1 MDYEIFNIFKD
12 YTLEVILIGLGAFLL
27 TYLIKWP
34 IKKATE
40 KLDENK
46 RKAVNIVIIFIP
58 LLLSVIASILY
69 YGFAKDEWATAMV
82 FDSAFSSWLI
92 SLSLYAIV
100 SRIWLVIKGIAS
112 GKIKVNS
119 ELTDEAIKYIKEN
132 IKNISKQI
140 KVDEKSLTNVVSK
153 IEELAKLRDLLT
165 SDTIN
170 PDMEKIADVN
180 SQITNLETEQ
190 QKLESDIENKKNI
203 LNGYNDKLYAK
214 TTTTTSE
221 TSV

>member
-58 LLLSVIASILY
+58 LIISIIASILY
-69 YGFAKDEWATAMV
+69 YGIAKNVWATFMV
-82 FDSAFSSWLI
+82 FDSAFSSWII

-100 SRIWLVIKGIAS
+100 SRIWLVIKGIFS
-112 GKIKVNS
+112 GKIKLNS
-119 ELTDEAIKYIKEN
+119 ELTKETIEYFKDK
-132 IKNISKQI
+132 IKNISKEL
-140 KVDEKSLTNVVSK
+140 KVDEKSLTNIVNK

-170 PDMEKIADVN
+170 PDITKIAEVN
-180 SQITNLETEQ
+180 TQISNLETK
-190 QKLESDIENKKNI
+190 QKTLQDEIDSKINI
-203 LNGYNDKLYAK
+203 INGYNDKLYK
-214 TTTTTSE
+214 KQ
-221 TSV
+221 

>member
-58 LLLSVIASILY
+58 LLLSIIASILY
-69 YGFAKDEWATAMV
+69 YGFAKDEWVTAMV
-82 FDSAFSSWLI
+82 FDSAFSSWII

-100 SRIWLVIKGIAS
+100 SRIWLVIKGISS
-112 GKIKVNS
+112 GKIEVNS

-132 IKNISKQI
+132 IKSISKQL
-140 KVDEKSLTNVVSK
+140 KVDEKSLTNIVSK

-180 SQITNLETEQ
+180 TQITSLETEQ

>member
-1 MDYEIFNIFKD
+1 MN
-12 YTLEVILIGLGAFLL
+12 
-27 TYLIKWP
+27 
-34 IKKATE
+34 
-40 KLDENK
+40 
-46 RKAVNIVIIFIP
+46 
-58 LLLSVIASILY
+58 
-69 YGFAKDEWATAMV
+69 
-82 FDSAFSSWLI
+82 
-92 SLSLYAIV
+92 
-100 SRIWLVIKGIAS
+100 
-112 GKIKVNS
+112 
-119 ELTDEAIKYIKEN
+119 
-132 IKNISKQI
+132 
-140 KVDEKSLTNVVSK
+140 KVDEKSLTNIVSK

-180 SQITNLETEQ
+180 TQITSLETEQ

>member
-58 LLLSVIASILY
+58 LIISIIASILY
-69 YGFAKDEWATAMV
+69 YGIAKNVWATFMV
-82 FDSAFSSWLI
+82 FDSAFSSWII

-100 SRIWLVIKGIAS
+100 SRIWLVIKGIFS
-112 GKIKVNS
+112 GKIKLNS
-119 ELTDEAIKYIKEN
+119 ELTKETIEYFKDK
-132 IKNISKQI
+132 IKNISKEL
-140 KVDEKSLTNVVSK
+140 KVDEKSLTNIVNK

-170 PDMEKIADVN
+170 PDITKIAEVN
-180 SQITNLETEQ
+180 TQISNLETK
-190 QKLESDIENKKNI
+190 QKTLQDEIDSKINI
-203 LNGYNDKLYAK
+203 INGYNDKLYQK
-214 TTTTTSE
+214 TITSKE
-221 TSV
+221 KLV

>member
-58 LLLSVIASILY
+58 LIISIIASILY
-69 YGFAKDEWATAMV
+69 YGIAKNVWATFMV
-82 FDSAFSSWLI
+82 FDSAFSSWII

-100 SRIWLVIKGIAS
+100 SRIWLVIKGIFS
-112 GKIKVNS
+112 GKIKLNS
-119 ELTDEAIKYIKEN
+119 ELTKETIEYFKEK
-132 IKNISKQI
+132 IKNISKEL
-140 KVDEKSLTNVVSK
+140 KVDEKSLTNIVNK

-170 PDMEKIADVN
+170 PDITKIAEVN
-180 SQITNLETEQ
+180 TQISNLETK
-190 QKLESDIENKKNI
+190 QKTLQDEIDSKINI
-203 LNGYNDKLYAK
+203 INGYNDKLYQK
-214 TTTTTSE
+214 TITSTE
-221 TSV
+221 KLV

>member
-27 TYLIKWP
+27 TYIIKWP

-58 LLLSVIASILY
+58 LIISIIASILY
-69 YGFAKDEWATAMV
+69 YGIAKNVWATFMV
-82 FDSAFSSWLI
+82 FDSAFSSWII

-100 SRIWLVIKGIAS
+100 SRIWLVIKGIFS
-112 GKIKVNS
+112 GKIKLNS
-119 ELTDEAIKYIKEN
+119 ELTKETIEYFKDK
-132 IKNISKQI
+132 IKNISKEL
-140 KVDEKSLTNVVSK
+140 KVDEKSLTNIVNK

-170 PDMEKIADVN
+170 PDITKIAEVN
-180 SQITNLETEQ
+180 TQISNLETK
-190 QKLESDIENKKNI
+190 QKTLQDEIDSKINI
-203 LNGYNDKLYAK
+203 INGYNDKLYQK
-214 TTTTTSE
+214 TITSTE
-221 TSV
+221 KLV

>member
-27 TYLIKWP
+27 TYLTKWP

-58 LLLSVIASILY
+58 LIISIIASILY
-69 YGFAKDEWATAMV
+69 YGIAKNVWATFMV
-82 FDSAFSSWLI
+82 FDSAFSSWII

-100 SRIWLVIKGIAS
+100 SRIWLVIKGIFS
-112 GKIKVNS
+112 GKIKLNS
-119 ELTDEAIKYIKEN
+119 ELTKETIEYFKDK
-132 IKNISKQI
+132 IKNISKEL
-140 KVDEKSLTNVVSK
+140 KVDEKSLTNIVNK

-170 PDMEKIADVN
+170 PDITKIAEVN
-180 SQITNLETEQ
+180 TQISNLETK
-190 QKLESDIENKKNI
+190 QKTLQDEIDSKINI
-203 LNGYNDKLYAK
+203 INGYNDKLYQK
-214 TTTTTSE
+214 TITSTE
-221 TSV
+221 KLV

>member
-1 MDYEIFNIFKD
+1 MNYEIFNIFKD

-27 TYLIKWP
+27 TYIIKWP

-58 LLLSVIASILY
+58 LIISIIASILY
-69 YGFAKDEWATAMV
+69 YGIAKNVWATFMV
-82 FDSAFSSWLI
+82 FDSAFSSWII

-100 SRIWLVIKGIAS
+100 SRIWLVIKGIFS
-112 GKIKVNS
+112 GKIKLNS
-119 ELTDEAIKYIKEN
+119 ELTKETIEYFKDK
-132 IKNISKQI
+132 IKNISKEL
-140 KVDEKSLTNVVSK
+140 KVDEKSLTNIVNK

-170 PDMEKIADVN
+170 PDITKIAEVN
-180 SQITNLETEQ
+180 TQISNLETK
-190 QKLESDIENKKNI
+190 QKTLQDEIDSKINI
-203 LNGYNDKLYAK
+203 INGYNDKLYQK
-214 TTTTTSE
+214 TITSTE
-221 TSV
+221 KLV

>member
-58 LLLSVIASILY
+58 LLLSIIASILY
-69 YGFAKDEWATAMV
+69 YGLAKDEWATAMV
-82 FDSAFSSWLI
+82 FDSAFSSWII

-100 SRIWLVIKGIAS
+100 SRIWLVIKGISS
-112 GKIKVNS
+112 GKIEVNS
-119 ELTDEAIKYIKEN
+119 ELTEEAIKYIKEN
-132 IKNISKQI
+132 IKSISKQL

>member
-1 MDYEIFNIFKD
+1 MMNLKSLTPLSIIQIERMKSDY
-12 YTLEVILIGLGAFLL
+12 YTNN
-27 TYLIKWP
+27 LIKWP

>member
-58 LLLSVIASILY
+58 LLLSIIASVLY
-69 YGFAKDEWATAMV
+69 YGLAKDEWATAMV
-82 FDSAFSSWLI
+82 FDSAFSSWII

-100 SRIWLVIKGIAS
+100 SRIWLVIKGISS
-112 GKIKVNS
+112 GKIEVNS

-132 IKNISKQI
+132 IKSISKQL
-140 KVDEKSLTNVVSK
+140 KVDEKSLTNVISK

>member
-40 KLDENK
+40 KLDEKK

-58 LLLSVIASILY
+58 LLLSIIASILY
-69 YGFAKDEWATAMV
+69 YGFAKDEWVTAMV
-82 FDSAFSSWLI
+82 FDSAFSSWII

-100 SRIWLVIKGIAS
+100 SRIWLVIKGISS
-112 GKIKVNS
+112 GKIEVNS

-132 IKNISKQI
+132 IKSISKQL
-140 KVDEKSLTNVVSK
+140 KVDEKSLTNIVSK

-180 SQITNLETEQ
+180 TQITSLETEQ

>member
-203 LNGYNDKLYAK
+203 LKKYNKK
-214 TTTTTSE
+214 
-221 TSV
+221 

>member
-69 YGFAKDEWATAMV
+69 YGFAKDEWATLMV
-82 FDSAFSSWLI
+82 FDSTFSSWII

>member
-58 LLLSVIASILY
+58 LIISIIASILY
-69 YGFAKDEWATAMV
+69 YGIAKNLWATFMV
-82 FDSAFSSWLI
+82 FDSAFSSWII

-100 SRIWLVIKGIAS
+100 SRIWLVIKGIFS
-112 GKIKVNS
+112 GKIKLNS
-119 ELTDEAIKYIKEN
+119 ELTKETIEYFKDK
-132 IKNISKQI
+132 IKNISKEL
-140 KVDEKSLTNVVSK
+140 KVDEKSLTNIVNK

-170 PDMEKIADVN
+170 PDITKIAEVN
-180 SQITNLETEQ
+180 TQISNLETK
-190 QKLESDIENKKNI
+190 QKTLQDEIDSKINI
-203 LNGYNDKLYAK
+203 INGYNDKLYQK
-214 TTTTTSE
+214 TITSTE
-221 TSV
+221 KLV

>member
-40 KLDENK
+40 KLEENK

-58 LLLSVIASILY
+58 LLLSIIASILY
-69 YGFAKDEWATAMV
+69 YGFAKDEWATVMV
-82 FDSAFSSWLI
+82 FDSAFSSWII

-100 SRIWLVIKGIAS
+100 SRIWLVIKGISS
-112 GKIKVNS
+112 GKIEVNS

-132 IKNISKQI
+132 IKSISKQL
-140 KVDEKSLTNVVSK
+140 KVDEKSLTNIVSK

-190 QKLESDIENKKNI
+190 QKLESDIKNKKNI

>member
-46 RKAVNIVIIFIP
+46 RKAVNIVILFIP
-58 LLLSVIASILY
+58 LVLSVVASILY
-69 YGFAKDEWATAMV
+69 YGLAKDTWATLMV
-82 FDSAFSSWLI
+82 FDSAFSSWII

-140 KVDEKSLTNVVSK
+140 KVDEKSLTDIVNK
-153 IEELAKLRDLLT
+153 IEELVKLRDLLI

-170 PDMEKIADVN
+170 PDKERITDVN
-180 SQITNLETEQ
+180 SQISNLETEQ
-190 QKLESDIENKKNI
+190 QQLQTDIESKKNI
-203 LNGYNDKLYAK
+203 LNGYNDKLYSKA
-214 TTTTTSE
+214 TSTE
-221 TSV
+221 ASV

>member
-58 LLLSVIASILY
+58 LIISIIASILY
-69 YGFAKDEWATAMV
+69 YGIAKNLWATFMV
-82 FDSAFSSWLI
+82 FDSAFSSWII

-100 SRIWLVIKGIAS
+100 SRIWLVIKGIFS
-112 GKIKVNS
+112 GKIKLNS
-119 ELTDEAIKYIKEN
+119 ELTKETIEYFKDK
-132 IKNISKQI
+132 IKNISKEL
-140 KVDEKSLTNVVSK
+140 KVDEKSLTNIVNK

-170 PDMEKIADVN
+170 PDITKIAEVN
-180 SQITNLETEQ
+180 TQISNLETK
-190 QKLESDIENKKNI
+190 QKTLQDEIDSKINI
-203 LNGYNDKLYAK
+203 INRYNDKLYQKAI
-214 TTTTTSE
+214 TSTE
-221 TSV
+221 KLV

>member
-40 KLDENK
+40 KLEENK

-58 LLLSVIASILY
+58 LLLSIIASILY
-69 YGFAKDEWATAMV
+69 YGFAKDEWATVMV
-82 FDSAFSSWLI
+82 FDSAFSSWII

-100 SRIWLVIKGIAS
+100 SRIWLVIKGISS
-112 GKIKVNS
+112 GKIEVNS

-132 IKNISKQI
+132 VKSISKQL
-140 KVDEKSLTNVVSK
+140 KVDEKSLTNIVSK

-190 QKLESDIENKKNI
+190 QKLESDIKNKKNI

>member
-40 KLDENK
+40 KLEENK

-58 LLLSVIASILY
+58 LLLSIIASILY
-69 YGFAKDEWATAMV
+69 YGFAKDEWATVMV
-82 FDSAFSSWLI
+82 FDSAFSSWII

-100 SRIWLVIKGIAS
+100 SRIWLVIKGISS
-112 GKIKVNS
+112 GKIEVNS

-132 IKNISKQI
+132 IKSNSKQL
-140 KVDEKSLTNVVSK
+140 KVDEKSLTNIVSK

-190 QKLESDIENKKNI
+190 QKLESDIKNKKNI

>member
-1 MDYEIFNIFKD
+1 MNYEIFNIFKD

-58 LLLSVIASILY
+58 LIISIIASILY
-69 YGFAKDEWATAMV
+69 YGIAKNVWATFMV
-82 FDSAFSSWLI
+82 FDSAFSSWII

-100 SRIWLVIKGIAS
+100 SRIWLVIKGIFS
-112 GKIKVNS
+112 GKIKLNS
-119 ELTDEAIKYIKEN
+119 ELTKETIEYFKDK
-132 IKNISKQI
+132 IKNISKEL
-140 KVDEKSLTNVVSK
+140 KVDEKSLTNIVNK

-170 PDMEKIADVN
+170 PDITKIAEVN
-180 SQITNLETEQ
+180 TQISNLETK
-190 QKLESDIENKKNI
+190 QKTLQDEIDSKINI
-203 LNGYNDKLYAK
+203 INGYNDKLYQK
-214 TTTTTSE
+214 TITSTE
-221 TSV
+221 KLV

>member
-46 RKAVNIVIIFIP
+46 RKAVNIVIIIIP
-58 LLLSVIASILY
+58 LLLSIIASILY
-69 YGFAKDEWATAMV
+69 YGFAKDEWVTAMV
-82 FDSAFSSWLI
+82 FDSAFSSWII

-100 SRIWLVIKGIAS
+100 SRIWLVIKGISS
-112 GKIKVNS
+112 GKIEVNS

-132 IKNISKQI
+132 IKSISKQL
-140 KVDEKSLTNVVSK
+140 KVDEKSLTNIVSK
-153 IEELAKLRDLLT
+153 IEELAKLSDLLT

-180 SQITNLETEQ
+180 TQITSLETEQ

>member
-27 TYLIKWP
+27 TYIIKWP

-58 LLLSVIASILY
+58 LIISIIASILY
-69 YGFAKDEWATAMV
+69 YGIAKNVWATFMV
-82 FDSAFSSWLI
+82 FDSAFSSWII

-100 SRIWLVIKGIAS
+100 SRIWLVIKGIFS
-112 GKIKVNS
+112 GKIKLNS
-119 ELTDEAIKYIKEN
+119 ELTKETIEYFKDK
-132 IKNISKQI
+132 IKNISKEL
-140 KVDEKSLTNVVSK
+140 KVDEKSLTNIVNK

-170 PDMEKIADVN
+170 PDITKIAEVN
-180 SQITNLETEQ
+180 TQISNLETK
-190 QKLESDIENKKNI
+190 QKTLQDEIDSKINI
-203 LNGYNDKLYAK
+203 INGYNDKLYQK
-214 TTTTTSE
+214 Q
-221 TSV
+221 

>member
-34 IKKATE
+34 TKKATE

-58 LLLSVIASILY
+58 LLLSIIASILY
-69 YGFAKDEWATAMV
+69 YGFAKDEWVTAMV
-82 FDSAFSSWLI
+82 FDSAFSSWII

-100 SRIWLVIKGIAS
+100 SRIWLVIKGISS
-112 GKIKVNS
+112 GKIEVNS

-132 IKNISKQI
+132 IKSISKQL
-140 KVDEKSLTNVVSK
+140 KVDEKSLTNIVSK

-180 SQITNLETEQ
+180 TQITSLETEQ

>member
-58 LLLSVIASILY
+58 LLLSIIASILY
-69 YGFAKDEWATAMV
+69 YGFAKDEWVTAMV
-82 FDSAFSSWLI
+82 FDSAFSSWII

-100 SRIWLVIKGIAS
+100 SRIWLVIKGISS
-112 GKIKVNS
+112 GKIEVNS

-132 IKNISKQI
+132 IKSITKQL
-140 KVDEKSLTNVVSK
+140 KVDEKSLTNIVSK

-180 SQITNLETEQ
+180 TQITSLETEQ

>member
-12 YTLEVILIGLGAFLL
+12 YTLEVILIGLSAFLL
-27 TYLIKWP
+27 TYIIKWP

-58 LLLSVIASILY
+58 LIISIIASILY
-69 YGFAKDEWATAMV
+69 YGIAKNVWASFMV
-82 FDSAFSSWLI
+82 FDSAFSSWII

-100 SRIWLVIKGIAS
+100 SRIWLVIKGIFS
-112 GKIKVNS
+112 GKIKLNS
-119 ELTDEAIKYIKEN
+119 ELTKETIEYFKDK
-132 IKNISKQI
+132 IKNISKEL
-140 KVDEKSLTNVVSK
+140 KVDEKSLTNIVNK

-170 PDMEKIADVN
+170 PDITKIAEVN
-180 SQITNLETEQ
+180 TQISNLETK
-190 QKLESDIENKKNI
+190 QKTLQDEIDSKINI
-203 LNGYNDKLYAK
+203 INGYNDKLYQK
-214 TTTTTSE
+214 TITSTE
-221 TSV
+221 KLV

>member
-100 SRIWLVIKGIAS
+100 SRIWLVIKGISS
-112 GKIKVNS
+112 GKIEVNS

-132 IKNISKQI
+132 IKSISKQL
-140 KVDEKSLTNVVSK
+140 KVDEKSLTNVVNK

>member
-46 RKAVNIVIIFIP
+46 RKAVNIVILFIP
-58 LLLSVIASILY
+58 LVLSVVASILY
-69 YGFAKDEWATAMV
+69 YGLAKDTWATLMV
-82 FDSAFSSWLI
+82 FDSAFSSWII

-140 KVDEKSLTNVVSK
+140 KVDEKSLTDIVNK
-153 IEELAKLRDLLT
+153 IEELIKLRDLLI

-170 PDMEKIADVN
+170 PDKERIADVN
-180 SQITNLETEQ
+180 SQISNLETEQ
-190 QKLESDIENKKNI
+190 QQLQTDIESKKNI
-203 LNGYNDKLYAK
+203 LNGYNDKLYSKA
-214 TTTTTSE
+214 TSTE
-221 TSV
+221 ASV

>member
-69 YGFAKDEWATAMV
+69 YGFAKDEWATLMV
-82 FDSAFSSWLI
+82 FDSAFSSWII

>member
-46 RKAVNIVIIFIP
+46 RKAVYIVIIFIP
-58 LLLSVIASILY
+58 LLLSIIASILY
-69 YGFAKDEWATAMV
+69 YGFAKDEWVTAMV
-82 FDSAFSSWLI
+82 FDSAFSSWII

-100 SRIWLVIKGIAS
+100 SRIWLVIKGISS
-112 GKIKVNS
+112 GKIEVNS

-132 IKNISKQI
+132 IKSISKQL
-140 KVDEKSLTNVVSK
+140 KVDEKSLTNIVSK

-180 SQITNLETEQ
+180 TQITSLETEQ

>member
-214 TTTTTSE
+214 TTTTASE

>member
-46 RKAVNIVIIFIP
+46 RKAVNIVILFIP
-58 LLLSVIASILY
+58 LVLSVVASILY
-69 YGFAKDEWATAMV
+69 YGLAKDTWATLMV
-82 FDSAFSSWLI
+82 FDSAFSSWII

-100 SRIWLVIKGIAS
+100 SRIWLVIKGIAF

-140 KVDEKSLTNVVSK
+140 KVDEKSLTDIVNK
-153 IEELAKLRDLLT
+153 IEELVKLRDLLI

-170 PDMEKIADVN
+170 PDKERITDVN
-180 SQITNLETEQ
+180 SQISNLETEQ
-190 QKLESDIENKKNI
+190 QQLQTDIESKKNI
-203 LNGYNDKLYAK
+203 LNGYNDKLYSKA
-214 TTTTTSE
+214 TSTE
-221 TSV
+221 ASV

>member
-58 LLLSVIASILY
+58 LLLSIIASILY
-69 YGFAKDEWATAMV
+69 YGFAKDEWVTAMV
-82 FDSAFSSWLI
+82 FDSAFSSWII

-100 SRIWLVIKGIAS
+100 SRIWLVIKGISS
-112 GKIKVNS
+112 GKIEVNS

-132 IKNISKQI
+132 IKSISKQL
-140 KVDEKSLTNVVSK
+140 KVDEKSLTNIVSK
-153 IEELAKLRDLLT
+153 IEELAKLSDLLT

-180 SQITNLETEQ
+180 TQITSLETEQ

>member
-34 IKKATE
+34 IKKATV

-58 LLLSVIASILY
+58 LILSIVASILY
-69 YGFAKDEWATAMV
+69 YGFAKDTWATAMV

-92 SLSLYAIV
+92 SLSLYAVV
-100 SRIWLVIKGIAS
+100 SRIWLVIKGICS
-112 GKIKVNS
+112 GKIEINS

-132 IKNISKQI
+132 IKSISKQL
-140 KVDEKSLTNVVSK
+140 KVDEKSLTNIVSK
-153 IEELAKLRDLLT
+153 IEELVKLRDLLT

-170 PDMEKIADVN
+170 PDMDKIADVN

>member
-46 RKAVNIVIIFIP
+46 RKAVNIVILFIP
-58 LLLSVIASILY
+58 LVLSVVASILY
-69 YGFAKDEWATAMV
+69 YGLAKDTWATLMV
-82 FDSAFSSWLI
+82 FDSAFSSWII

-140 KVDEKSLTNVVSK
+140 KVDEKSLTDIVNK
-153 IEELAKLRDLLT
+153 IEELVKLRDLLI

-170 PDMEKIADVN
+170 PDKERIADVN
-180 SQITNLETEQ
+180 SQISNLETEQ
-190 QKLESDIENKKNI
+190 QQLQTDIESKKNI
-203 LNGYNDKLYAK
+203 LNGYNDKLYSKA
-214 TTTTTSE
+214 TSTE
-221 TSV
+221 ASV

>member
-58 LLLSVIASILY
+58 LIISIIASILY
-69 YGFAKDEWATAMV
+69 YGIAKNVWATFMV
-82 FDSAFSSWLI
+82 FDSAFSSWII

-100 SRIWLVIKGIAS
+100 SRIWLVIKGIFS
-112 GKIKVNS
+112 GKIKLNS
-119 ELTDEAIKYIKEN
+119 ELTKETIEYFKDK
-132 IKNISKQI
+132 IKNISKEL
-140 KVDEKSLTNVVSK
+140 KVDEKSLTNIVNK

-170 PDMEKIADVN
+170 PDITKIAEVN
-180 SQITNLETEQ
+180 TQISNLETK
-190 QKLESDIENKKNI
+190 QKTLQDEIDSKINI
-203 LNGYNDKLYAK
+203 INGYNDKLYQK
-214 TTTTTSE
+214 TITSTE
-221 TSV
+221 KLV

>member
-58 LLLSVIASILY
+58 LIISIIASILY
-69 YGFAKDEWATAMV
+69 YGIAKNVWATFTV
-82 FDSAFSSWLI
+82 FDSAFSSWII

-100 SRIWLVIKGIAS
+100 SRIWLVIKGIFS
-112 GKIKVNS
+112 GKIKLNS
-119 ELTDEAIKYIKEN
+119 ELTKETIEYFKDK
-132 IKNISKQI
+132 IKNISKEL
-140 KVDEKSLTNVVSK
+140 KVDEKSLTNIVNK

-170 PDMEKIADVN
+170 PDITKIAEVN
-180 SQITNLETEQ
+180 TQISNLETK
-190 QKLESDIENKKNI
+190 QKTLQDEIDSKINI
-203 LNGYNDKLYAK
+203 INGYNDKLYQK
-214 TTTTTSE
+214 TITSKE
-221 TSV
+221 KLV